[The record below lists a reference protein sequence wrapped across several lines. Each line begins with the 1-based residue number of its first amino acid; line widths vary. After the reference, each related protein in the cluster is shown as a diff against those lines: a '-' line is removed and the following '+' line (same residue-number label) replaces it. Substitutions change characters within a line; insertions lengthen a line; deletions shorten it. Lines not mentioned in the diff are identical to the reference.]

1 MRKLTLALSLLAL
14 PGLALAEEACEQKK
28 KSEYSFFLDMN
39 DSPNELAAA
48 RERSEQECLNF
59 VHITSKGQLE
69 QKLGEV
75 YKKKG
80 KVPIIV
86 VSGHSVNSR
95 FSGTRFSF
103 GFSDIEKM
111 KKKYPAFGTDLETV
125 LLWGCFTGNKKK
137 LDRWHDTFPNAT
149 GIIGYTG
156 RSPLDEQNVGAD
168 FLYSL
173 WNQRHLIHE
182 GKNDAEVKQILD
194 DVIPHMGGGS
204 NRTFM
209 VTAGMSFF
217 TCDDANPNR
226 YYYFVDNIDTTK
238 SSLFPEDKI
247 EKSCDQAKDELPA
260 QLEDLERYW
269 TGRQEPYASH
279 DPAYKSRELNTLRYN
294 LYPWFNQFEHCFE
307 EGARLKD
314 GSAVG
319 LNEMVNLIFYSNIKG
334 NFAGQFGAK
343 MKAAQGMLKKAKI
356 KAPGLGDVVNAS
368 RADIMETDRILRA
381 EETRKSIAKKD
392 LKAFDEFAWA
402 YHNVVANMDGRCA
415 DITWIDLHPKTATK
429 PGKECFGKLP

>member
-1 MRKLTLALSLLAL
+1 MRALALLFLAL
-14 PGLALAEEACEQKK
+14 PGLAFADEACDAKK
-28 KSEYSFFLDMN
+28 KTQHTFFLDMN
-39 DSPNELAAA
+39 NSPNELAAA
-48 RERSEQECLNF
+48 RERSEQECLGF
-59 VHITSKGQLE
+59 VHITSKGELE
-69 QKLGEV
+69 KRLGEV
-75 YKKKG
+75 YRKKG
-80 KVPIIV
+80 AKVPIIV

-103 GFSDIEKM
+103 GFSDIEKA

-156 RSPLDEQNVGAD
+156 RSPLDEQQVGAD
-168 FLYSL
+168 FLRSL
-173 WNQRHLIHE
+173 WNRRHLIHE
-182 GKNDAEVKQILD
+182 GRNDAEVKEILD
-194 DVIPHMGGGS
+194 DVIFHMGGRD
-204 NRTFM
+204 RTFM
-209 VTAGMSFF
+209 VTAGLSFY

-238 SSLFPEDKI
+238 SSLFPEEKI
-247 EKSCDQAKDELPA
+247 SESCDQAKDELPA
-260 QLEDLERYW
+260 QMADLERYW
-269 TGRQEPYASH
+269 SGRQEPYSSH

-334 NFAGQFGAK
+334 NFAGQFGPR
-343 MKAAQGMLKKAKI
+343 MRAAQAMLRKAGI

-368 RADIMETDRILRA
+368 RAEIMETDRLLRA
-381 EETRKSIAKKD
+381 EETRKAIAKKD
-392 LKAFDEFAWA
+392 LRAFDEFAWA

-415 DITWIDLHPKTATK
+415 DITWIDLHPKSATK
-429 PGKECFGKLP
+429 LGKECFAKLK